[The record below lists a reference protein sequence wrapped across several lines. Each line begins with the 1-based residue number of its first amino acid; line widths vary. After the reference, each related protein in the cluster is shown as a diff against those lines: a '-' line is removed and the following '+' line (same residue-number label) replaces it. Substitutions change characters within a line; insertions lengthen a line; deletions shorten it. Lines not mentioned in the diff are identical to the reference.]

1 MKMYDIGKEQ
11 FKALKREREVSLPF
25 SKKKLPDQY
34 LE

>member
-11 FKALKREREVSLPF
+11 FKTPEREVSLPF